1 MLGKERGECHSF
13 DVDAPIERV
22 KASLTN
28 DRKYIDAIAFLRDG
42 EVNFDDYG
50 EVNQPLK
57 RWNLPE
63 DKPVIGYFGKIN
75 QDDKRIKQLGWV
87 LLDSAC
93 QEAKEALEPSEPVTP
108 VEPEPVTPV

>member
-22 KASLTN
+22 KASLTR

-50 EVNQPLK
+50 EINQPLK
-57 RWNLPE
+57 RWNFSE

-87 LLDSAC
+87 LLDS
-93 QEAKEALEPSEPVTP
+93 
-108 VEPEPVTPV
+108 